1 MKLNDEDILEIKKQ
15 GMRHIAKAGDY
26 LFHEGDPCQHF
37 VLVEKGAIRVQKVS
51 ENGRVVVLYHVDSD
65 HLCILTTS
73 CLMGGTHYDAEGIAE
88 TDVELILLP
97 KKEFEELISRSS
109 LFRHAVFES
118 ISLRITSLIQKIDDI
133 AFKSIRNRL
142 TQLLMKKINPNNEVA
157 LGHQELAFEMGTSR
171 EVVTRELKALERDGY
186 IEQERKSIK
195 IIDLDSMSNILKTDK
210 K

>member
-1 MKLNDEDILEIKKQ
+1 MKITTEDILEIKKY
-15 GMRHIAKAGDY
+15 GMKHNAKAGDY
-26 LFHEGDPCQHF
+26 LFHEGDPCKHF

-88 TDVELILLP
+88 TDVELVLLP
-97 KKEFEELISRSS
+97 KLEFDNLIAKSS

-133 AFKSIRNRL
+133 AFKSIRSRL
-142 TQLLMKKINPNNEVA
+142 TQLLLNKMNQNQEVS
-157 LGHQELAFEMGTSR
+157 LGHQDLAFEMGTSR
-171 EVVTRELKALERDGY
+171 EVVTRELKSLEKDGL

-195 IIDLDSMSNILKTDK
+195 ILDLESMKVFLKS
-210 K
+210 